1 VADEMKHS
9 VKKNYNKIL
18 ETDVSDIGVNMFG
31 ENNDLLA
38 FGQIFGKITM
48 CGGMLVCFMYLLFNT
63 YMMLD
68 RQNDVFRSGKL
79 NT

>member
-1 VADEMKHS
+1 MRHS
-9 VKKNYNKIL
+9 IKKNYESIVK
-18 ETDVSDIGVNMFG
+18 TDVTDIGINMFG

-48 CGGMLVCFMYLLFNT
+48 CGGMLVCFMYLCFNT

-68 RQNDVFRSGKL
+68 RQNDVFRSGML
-79 NT
+79 ST